1 MKEGQVGI
9 KKKKI
14 EKEGRKQRNKEKK
27 KMGEKQDYE
36 GRKGERGK
44 GRERYR
50 KLTSMKKQ
58 KVQIR
63 GVNRKNRENI

>member
-27 KMGEKQDYE
+27 KMGEK
-36 GRKGERGK
+36 
-44 GRERYR
+44 
-50 KLTSMKKQ
+50 
-58 KVQIR
+58 
-63 GVNRKNRENI
+63 